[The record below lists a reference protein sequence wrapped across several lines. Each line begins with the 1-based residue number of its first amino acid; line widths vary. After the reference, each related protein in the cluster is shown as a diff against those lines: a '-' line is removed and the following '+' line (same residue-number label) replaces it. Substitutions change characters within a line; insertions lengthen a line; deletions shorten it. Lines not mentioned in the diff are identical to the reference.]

1 MATAESTSQPPPES
15 RSAVPDAVRVQILAT
30 EHWSLLATR
39 SMTWSEV
46 MSRITIHLTICSAS
60 LVVLALVVQAFGF
73 GTAFRVLSVGL
84 ASAMLVLGT
93 LTSIRVMNA
102 SVDDQALVAG
112 MNRLRAGYLSIDPS
126 IRDYLVASWRDDA
139 AGVMA
144 TLTMGQPRT
153 LRSHVIGSTGFF
165 MNVVNTIVAGT
176 VAALITRAAGG
187 GIILVAVLGSLG
199 ALAYLSVMVNL
210 GRRRFAAE
218 RFTPPSPTV
227 VRASKKKSSSSP

>member
-15 RSAVPDAVRVQILAT
+15 RSPVPDAVRVQILAT

-73 GTAFRVLSVGL
+73 GTAFQVLSVGL

-126 IRDYLVASWRDDA
+126 IRTYLVASWRDDA

-153 LRSHVIGSTGFF
+153 LRRHVVGSTPRGWQY
-165 MNVVNTIVAGT
+165 G
-176 VAALITRAAGG
+176 
-187 GIILVAVLGSLG
+187 VLHECRQH
-199 ALAYLSVMVNL
+199 N
-210 GRRRFAAE
+210 RRRNRC
-218 RFTPPSPTV
+218 RFDHASCRGRHHPGGCAGEPRCARVPGGHGHPRSPTV
-227 VRASKKKSSSSP
+227 RG